1 MDTLGKVRNVLRDAL
16 QLGARADRLTE
27 NSALLGAIPEMDS
40 MAVVSVLTM
49 LEEEFGI
56 SVDDD
61 EVSADIF
68 ATVGSLAAFVSSK
81 ANS

>member
-68 ATVGSLAAFVSSK
+68 ATVGSLATFVSSK